1 MNKREYAKL
10 KKWTDTLTDEQ
21 LKKEYYDAVFK
32 TLGSQAEEMYE
43 RGYDIADIL
52 EREKYERWLSR
63 GRVICSKL
71 FARKEGLFYGKSTR
85 RRRDDL

>member
-10 KKWTDTLTDEQ
+10 KKWTGTLTDEQ
-21 LKKEYYDAVFK
+21 LKEEYYDAVFD

-52 EREKYERWLSR
+52 RSKKWHAERAR
-63 GRVICSKL
+63 G
-71 FARKEGLFYGKSTR
+71 FGKT
-85 RRRDDL
+85 

>member
-10 KKWTDTLTDEQ
+10 KKWADTLTDEE
-21 LKKEYYDAVFK
+21 LKEEYYKITFQ

-43 RGYDIADIL
+43 RGYDIADIQ

-63 GRVICSKL
+63 QSDML
-71 FARKEGLFYGKSTR
+71 E
-85 RRRDDL
+85 DLCRQRGIQLWK